1 MIWWCHCSTHGER
14 ERAKPLEGRVA
25 AAHVDCCVL
34 CGCVVVLCSCTF
46 YPFCR
51 VEHPTKGDIS
61 PLFNTRTNAKLLTP
75 SSADESAYN

>member
-1 MIWWCHCSTHGER
+1 MER
-14 ERAKPLEGRVA
+14 ERAKPLEGRAA

-34 CGCVVVLCSCTF
+34 CGCVVWLCFVLCSRTF

-61 PLFNTRTNAKLLTP
+61 PLFNARTNAKLLTP

>member
-1 MIWWCHCSTHGER
+1 MER
-14 ERAKPLEGRVA
+14 ERAKPLEGRAA

-34 CGCVVVLCSCTF
+34 CGFVVMCSLTF

-51 VEHPTKGDIS
+51 VEHPSKGDIFL
-61 PLFNTRTNAKLLTP
+61 LFNARTNAKLLTP